1 MHRLASRNILCDIS
15 QGADCRAVAHLDS
28 SADYS
33 IRINAYVVADVRNTA
48 AKHAYRDARIHGK
61 ILSYSRSVEIARAV
75 NGAKAPADGDV
86 GVGVN
91 AVLEFIVAIHK
102 INEESEK
109 QLEEEM
115 AANELEGSQPDDK
128 REALPTRKEIPFDG
142 ILQRR
147 AIYSRQIFFDNIKH
161 VANIISNS
169 S

>member
-15 QGADCRAVAHLDS
+15 QGADCRAVAYLDS
-28 SADYS
+28 SADDC
-33 IRINAYVVADVRNTA
+33 IWINAHVVANVRNAA
-48 AKHAYRDARIHGK
+48 AKNAYRDARIHSK
-61 ILSYSRSVEIARAV
+61 ILSYPRSVEIAWAV
-75 NGAKAPADGDV
+75 NGAETPADGDV
-86 GVGVN
+86 GIGVN
-91 AVLEFIVAIHK
+91 AVLELVVAIYEIDGDAK
-102 INEESEK
+102 K

-115 AANELEGSQPDDK
+115 SANELECAQPDDK

>member
-15 QGADCRAVAHLDS
+15 QGADRRAVAYLDS

-33 IRINAYVVADVRNTA
+33 IRINAHVVANIRNAA
-48 AKHAYRDARIHGK
+48 AKNAYRDARIHGK
-61 ILSYSRSVEIARAV
+61 ILSYPRSVEIARAV
-75 NGAKAPADGDV
+75 NGAKTPADGDI

-91 AVLEFIVAIHK
+91 AILELVVAIYK
-102 INEESEK
+102 VDGDTKK

-115 AANELEGSQPDDK
+115 AGMELEGSQPDDK

-147 AIYSRQIFFDNIKH
+147 AIYSRQIFFDNSKH
-161 VANIISNS
+161 R
-169 S
+169 